1 MKQGESKKSKQRKEI
16 EREILKQGER
26 KGIKERDRER
36 YPETGGR
43 KRTKV

>member
-1 MKQGESKKSKQRKEI
+1 MCLKSTERQKEK